1 MCLFYHY
8 CNYVLYPEGNTPEE
22 DKLWLFGTAWS
33 DPDVTSDLTHE
44 DIKKSTEYVF
54 ANGTVT
60 LGPSM
65 PYHAED
71 PWFGNINHCMVSII
85 GGDIMIMQTHPN
97 TRAPVV
103 YRYNPST
110 NIYTKQE
117 NGFPGP
123 GQQGAC
129 TSFYSAK
136 HENRHVVYYGGGYST
151 GCSGNCEINA
161 QLFDYTFTNEWEVR
175 KFVLHGNTVGI

>member
-1 MCLFYHY
+1 MY
-8 CNYVLYPEGNTPEE
+8 
-22 DKLWLFGTAWS
+22 GTANS
-33 DPDVTSDLTHE
+33 DPDITSDLTHTE
-44 DIKKSTEYVF
+44 IRISTEYVF
-54 ANGTVT
+54 GNGTVT

-65 PYHAED
+65 PSPTEE
-71 PWFGNINHCMVSII
+71 PGFGNHYHCMVPLI
-85 GGDIMIMQTHPN
+85 GGNVMIMRRSTGYPHES
-97 TRAPVV
+97 RV